1 MTPLSYHL
9 SNLSLIAL
17 ETMQVL
23 VQKLFLFLRY
33 WIFCWFFP
41 YLSTVSRFKCS
52 AQKMNLSKHVL
63 QLKERLV
70 TSSMH
75 FLFFMILSINGDW
88 VQKKNRV
95 NFFMV
100 SFRISSLWFFKKF
113 QVFSMHWLF
122 WAIYQNGLWVIGLVF
137 SVDFLHTFSTKML
150 FLLIKYP
157 IKWSLLLFVII
168 ISN

>member
-1 MTPLSYHL
+1 MPFKGKTNILVFPLL
-9 SNLSLIAL
+9 SA
-17 ETMQVL
+17 
-23 VQKLFLFLRY
+23 
-33 WIFCWFFP
+33 
-41 YLSTVSRFKCS
+41 VSRFKGS
-52 AQKMNLSKHVL
+52 AQKVNLSKHVL

-70 TSSMH
+70 TSSIH

-113 QVFSMHWLF
+113 RVFSMHWLF

-150 FLLIKYP
+150 FLLIKYT